1 MIYSLSHYWFWLF
14 AIFVCGL
21 ATALLTRQAEKSGRI
36 SPWLIWC
43 GLAFGLGLLMAL
55 LNVLVGRG
63 GVWLETGLA
72 AFASFIV
79 GAGAGVVA
87 RGGALGEHRNW
98 ALGLIPCIFLWFVGN
113 IFGLPRI
120 EDGLKQAVGGAI
132 KNAGGD
138 AQNFSVDGRDILLPN
153 SIPDR
158 AALAKVIGKMDGVR
172 LVTGTDWLFSETPV
186 AASVADSAE
195 TPKAENPDGA
205 GRKGDLGWTDPGK
218 RDYGASGAA
227 PESEGKATEKN
238 LRTSRT
244 TPRKKV
250 ASWADGGRS
259 GYPSAKQAD
268 DSSEVPSVKR
278 TPSARDKTKTS
289 IALLKSLPPTGA
301 LDKTACQAALD
312 ATQVLDKVEFRS
324 GGVSIH
330 RASAYV
336 LDSVAALLQRCP
348 DAKAE
353 IGGHTDNVGDDN
365 DNRALSQRR
374 ADRVAKYLTD
384 EGVAADRLTAIGY
397 GAQKPIASNDDE
409 DGRSKNRRIE
419 FILK

>member
-14 AIFVCGL
+14 AIFVGGL
-21 ATALLTRQAEKSGRI
+21 TTALLTRQAEKNGRI

-72 AFASFIV
+72 AFASFIF

-87 RGGALGEHRNW
+87 RGGALSEHRNW
-98 ALGLIPCIFLWFVGN
+98 ALGLIPCVLLWFIGN
-113 IFGLPRI
+113 IFELPRL
-120 EDGLKQAVGGAI
+120 EDGLTRAVGGAV

-138 AQNFSVDGRDILLPN
+138 SQNFSVDGRDVLLPN
-153 SIPDR
+153 SAPDR
-158 AALAKVIGKMDGVR
+158 TALAEAIGKTDGVR
-172 LVTGTDWLFSETPV
+172 FVAGTDWVFSETPV

-195 TPKAENPDGA
+195 TPKAENPVGA
-205 GRKGDLGWTDPGK
+205 DKKGDLGWADPGK
-218 RDYGASGAA
+218 RDYGPSGAA
-227 PESEGKATEKN
+227 LDSEGRAPEKSARST
-238 LRTSRT
+238 RTA
-244 TPRKKV
+244 PRKKV
-250 ASWADGGRS
+250 ASWTDAGGS
-259 GYPSAKQAD
+259 GYPSAKKAD
-268 DSSEVPSVKR
+268 DSSEAPPVKA
-278 TPSARDKTKTS
+278 TPSARDKTRAS
-289 IALLKSLPPTGA
+289 IALLKSLPPTGV

-324 GGVSIH
+324 GSVSIH

-336 LDSVAALLQRCP
+336 LDSLAALLQRCP
-348 DAKAE
+348 EAKAE
-353 IGGHTDNVGDDN
+353 IGGHTDNVGEEDDN
-365 DNRALSQRR
+365 RDLSQRR

-384 EGVAADRLTAIGY
+384 EGVAADRLTAVGY
-397 GAQKPIASNDDE
+397 GAQKPIVSNDDE